1 MAKKDYY
8 EILGVPKAASEDEIK
23 KAYRKLALKYHPDR
37 NPGNKE
43 AEEQFKGINE
53 AYAVLSDKDK
63 RKEYDTYGMSGFQ
76 QRYSQEDIYKGFNIG
91 DLFKDLGFGTGDI
104 YSMIFGRQA
113 GGAGRGPGGA
123 GRETGRP
130 GGRGVYDF
138 GDYVTR
144 DRTPS
149 AEMDLQYELEI
160 PFMDAMRGG
169 EKVLTFTGQRGNE
182 EIKIKIPKG
191 IDTGQKLR
199 LKGKGSR
206 DPYTGRTGDLY
217 VTIKVAE
224 HPVFRREG
232 NDLYV
237 TADVK
242 MSDAC
247 LGGTVEVPTIDGP
260 KRIKIPAGI
269 RPTSK
274 VRLKGL
280 GVPDMKQGR
289 GDEYVQVAVDVPHK
303 LTEKQKALFEQL
315 RIEGL

>member
-8 EILGVPKAASEDEIK
+8 DILGVQKTASEDDIK

-37 NPGNKE
+37 NPGNKQ

-76 QRYSQEDIYKGFNIG
+76 QKYTQEDIYRGFNIG

-104 YSMIFGRQA
+104 YSMIFGRHP
-113 GGAGRGPGGA
+113 GAGMGREGGKA
-123 GRETGRP
+123 GRR
-130 GGRGVYDF
+130 VYDF

-144 DRTPS
+144 DRTS
-149 AEMDLQYELEI
+149 AGGLDLNYELEI

-169 EKVLTFTGQRGNE
+169 EKILSFTGEQGTE
-182 EIKIKIPKG
+182 EIKVKIPKG

-199 LKGKGSR
+199 LGGKGSR

-224 HPVFRREG
+224 HPVFKRVG

-237 TADVK
+237 KMEVK
-242 MSDAC
+242 MTDAF
-247 LGGTVEVPTIDGP
+247 LGGAIEVPPSTAQNRSRYP
-260 KRIKIPAGI
+260 PACGAAP
-269 RPTSK
+269 RC
-274 VRLKGL
+274 
-280 GVPDMKQGR
+280 
-289 GDEYVQVAVDVPHK
+289 A
-303 LTEKQKALFEQL
+303 
-315 RIEGL
+315 

>member
-8 EILGVPKAASEDEIK
+8 EILGVPKSASEDDIK

-37 NPGNKE
+37 NPGDKQ

-76 QRYSQEDIYKGFNIG
+76 QRYSQEDIYRNFNIG

-104 YSMIFGRQA
+104 FSMIFGRQP
-113 GGAGRGPGGA
+113 GGPGA

-130 GGRGVYDF
+130 GGRRVYDF
-138 GDYVTR
+138 GDFVTR
-144 DRTPS
+144 DKT
-149 AEMDLQYELEI
+149 AHGELDLNYELEI

-169 EKVLTFTGQRGNE
+169 EKVLTFTSQRGNE
-182 EIKIKIPKG
+182 EIKVKIPKG
-191 IDTGQKLR
+191 INTGQKLR
-199 LKGKGSR
+199 LHGKGSR

-224 HPVFRREG
+224 HPVFRRQG
-232 NDLYV
+232 NDIYV
-237 TADVK
+237 TKEVK
-242 MSDAC
+242 PTDAF
-247 LGGTVEVPTIDGP
+247 LGGTVEVSTIEGP
-260 KRIKIPAGI
+260 KQIKIPAGM
-269 RPTSK
+269 RAHSK

-289 GDEYVQVAVDVPHK
+289 GDQYVEVTIDIPRK
-303 LTEKQKALFEQL
+303 LTDKQRSLLEDL
-315 RIEGL
+315 RREGL

>member
-8 EILGVPKAASEDEIK
+8 EILGVPKTASEDDVK

-76 QRYSQEDIYKGFNIG
+76 QRYSQEDIYRGFNIG

-104 YSMIFGRQA
+104 FSTIFGRQP
-113 GGAGRGPGGA
+113 GGASA
-123 GRETGRP
+123 GRETRSGR
-130 GGRGVYDF
+130 RVHDF
-138 GDYVTR
+138 GDFVTR
-144 DRTPS
+144 DRT
-149 AEMDLQYELEI
+149 AANELDLQYELEI
-160 PFMDAMRGG
+160 PFMDAIRGG
-169 EKVLTFTGQRGNE
+169 EKVLTFTSQQGNE
-182 EIKIKIPKG
+182 ELKVKIPKG
-191 IDTGQKLR
+191 INPGQKLR
-199 LKGKGSR
+199 LHGKGSR

-224 HPVFRREG
+224 HPFFKREG

-237 TADVK
+237 TKEVRVT
-242 MSDAC
+242 DAL
-247 LGGTVEVPTIDGP
+247 LGGSVEVPTIDGP
-260 KRIKIPAGI
+260 KQIKIPSGMKAH
-269 RPTSK
+269 SK

-280 GVPDMKQGR
+280 GVDTKQGR
-289 GDEYVQVAVDVPHK
+289 GDEYVEITIEVPRK
-303 LTEKQKALFEQL
+303 LTDKQKAVLEEL
-315 RIEGL
+315 RREGL